1 MIAGPDTR
9 GVRHRELVLQP
20 GEIIAVAADEWADT
34 LVVVTSG
41 ELELC
46 CRSGR
51 RARFAAGAVL
61 TLAGLP
67 VLTLRSAAAEPLR
80 LHAVTRCPHR

>member
-1 MIAGPDTR
+1 MTGTGP
-9 GVRHRELVLQP
+9 VRHRTLVLQP
-20 GEIIAVAADEWADT
+20 GRVVAVDPAQWADT
-34 LVVVTSG
+34 LVIVISG
-41 ELELC
+41 ELELL

-67 VLTLRSAAAEPLR
+67 VRSLGNPRPEPLTLCMVSRCEPDR
-80 LHAVTRCPHR
+80 